1 TRPSGR
7 PRGCVPHRKGG
18 VSSGDFMAAPGRPV
32 IEARYEQ
39 MFPTLEPA
47 EVDRLR
53 RFGERRSYRAGERL
67 VATGEI
73 SPGMF
78 VVLTGEVAI
87 TQHNALGHDEAIV
100 TPGPGSLLGE

>member
-1 TRPSGR
+1 SSLSARSLPPSPLR
-7 PRGCVPHRKGG
+7 PREGLPQGKRG
-18 VSSGDFMAAPGRPV
+18 VSSGDFMAAPARPL
-32 IEARYEQ
+32 IETRYEQ

-47 EVDRLR
+47 EVERLR
-53 RFGERRSYRAGERL
+53 RFGERRAYRAGERL

-87 TQHNALGHDEAIV
+87 TQHNALGHDEA
-100 TPGPGSLLGE
+100 